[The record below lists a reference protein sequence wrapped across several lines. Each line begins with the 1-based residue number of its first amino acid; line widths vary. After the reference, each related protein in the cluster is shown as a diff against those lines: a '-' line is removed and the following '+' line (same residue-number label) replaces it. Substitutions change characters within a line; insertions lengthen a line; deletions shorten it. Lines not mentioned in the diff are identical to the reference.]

1 VGYTEYKKFP
11 ILQHEISIMGQKH
24 RFDHKKFRVTEGDK
38 VRLSKIS
45 TAAGKELDGKKEGAK
60 ALVDDLTTLRQCQDT
75 LFAEG
80 RRSLLIILQGMDAAG
95 KDGTIQHV
103 MSGVNPQG
111 CRIHGFRA
119 PNTEELQHHFL
130 WRPMRFLPERGMI
143 TIFNRSY
150 YEEVLVVRVHPE
162 FLEPQK
168 LPPYKKLSNLWSQ
181 RFDEIR
187 NFEEALVNQ
196 GTQVIKFY
204 LHISQDEQKKRLLE
218 RLNTPEKQWKFN
230 ARDLDERKLWK
241 EYEKAFEDM
250 MERTSTKQ
258 APWYIIPA
266 DDKWYSRAAIADII
280 THQLS
285 TMELKYPEV
294 TPEQQKHYEEL
305 AAQLGGSIESPQ
317 HAENIDVEELS
328 DQKTSEDSSEA
339 SP

>member
-1 VGYTEYKKFP
+1 
-11 ILQHEISIMGQKH
+11 MGQKH
-24 RFDHKKFRVTEGDK
+24 RFEHKKFRVAEGDK

-45 TAAGKELDGKKEGAK
+45 TAAGKELEGKKDGAQ
-60 ALVDDLTTLRQCQDT
+60 ALVDDLTTLTECQGR
-75 LFAEG
+75 LYAEG
-80 RRSLLIILQGMDAAG
+80 RRSLLVILQGMDAAG
-95 KDGTIQHV
+95 KDGTIRHV
-103 MSGVNPQG
+103 MQGVNPQG

-143 TIFNRSY
+143 SIFNRSY

-168 LPPYKKLSNLWSQ
+168 LPPFKKLSNLWSQ

-187 NFEEALVNQ
+187 NFEKALINQ

-204 LHISQDEQKKRLLE
+204 LHLSQDEQKKRLLE

-230 ARDLDERKLWK
+230 SRDLDERKLWM

-250 MERTSTKQ
+250 MENTSTKQ

-280 THQLS
+280 TNQLEG
-285 TMELKYPEV
+285 MNLQYPEV
-294 TPEQQKHYEEL
+294 TAEQRAHYQEL
-305 AAQLGGSIESPQ
+305 AATLGGSIASSK
-317 HAENIDVEELS
+317 AETDIDVEKVNVDSEPESKKS
-328 DQKTSEDSSEA
+328 DSKTSDANIKGNS
-339 SP
+339 